1 MTTESYPEVCIPPT
15 QSSASTATGARSLS
29 FERVLNTT
37 EGINKPVRLHLYLA
51 AEDGCAWTDFE
62 GVLASLVKVM
72 SDLQVYEGQAVR
84 SCREEAAYPAATL
97 AAAEKASA
105 PAEAQTASGSSFTFR
120 NGLHWGMSP
129 EEVLAAE
136 GVSQFAYTKPISD
149 RMMIQDLLVNLS
161 KFVSDG
167 AYIFVDNRLVM
178 TAFSIESSS
187 ADDAAYLAAAL
198 EQVYGPGTREG
209 ALDSKPLFGTQRRK
223 TPRTFRCPGC
233 SVSQSVHTGIT
244 RIEVRPCICSTN
256 WNLLNTILSVN
267 LCIGT
272 NQKNHTYCATQNKE
286 NQGKDGIPNFCYACC
301 KIPQ

>member
-1 MTTESYPEVCIPPT
+1 MNREARTTMTVLLFTLLILLLTPMAAHAGTPGAVEQLTQDVYGRVALMTTESYPEVCIPPT
-15 QSSASTATGARSLS
+15 HSSASTATGTRSLS

-62 GVLASLVKVM
+62 GMLASLVKVM

-84 SCREEAAYPAATL
+84 SYREEAAYPAAAL
-97 AAAEKASA
+97 ATAEKASA
-105 PAEAQTASGSSFTFR
+105 PAEAQTASGSGFTFR
-120 NGLHWGMSP
+120 NGLRWGMSP

-136 GVSQFAYTKPISD
+136 GVSQFAYTMPISD
-149 RMMIQDLLVNLS
+149 RMMIQVLLVNLS
-161 KFVSDG
+161 KFISDG
-167 AYIFVDNRLVM
+167 AYIFVDSRLVM

-198 EQVYGPGTREG
+198 EQVYGPGTRGG

-233 SVSQSVHTGIT
+233 SVSQSAHTGMP
-244 RIEVRPCICSTN
+244 RMEVRLCICP
-256 WNLLNTILSVN
+256 
-267 LCIGT
+267 
-272 NQKNHTYCATQNKE
+272 A
-286 NQGKDGIPNFCYACC
+286 D
-301 KIPQ
+301 

>member
-15 QSSASTATGARSLS
+15 HSSASTATGARSLS

-198 EQVYGPGTREG
+198 EQVYGPGTRGG
-209 ALDSKPLFGTQRRK
+209 ALDSKLVRIVEFLGGTVDGVDGVDGVPERDSRISH
-223 TPRTFRCPGC
+223 RTSMTKGMIWPFTSTWSLLSPYTKKPGSAT
-233 SVSQSVHTGIT
+233 SVTVFPWAEGSA
-244 RIEVRPCICSTN
+244 
-256 WNLLNTILSVN
+256 L
-267 LCIGT
+267 
-272 NQKNHTYCATQNKE
+272 
-286 NQGKDGIPNFCYACC
+286 
-301 KIPQ
+301 

>member
-1 MTTESYPEVCIPPT
+1 MHPPY
-15 QSSASTATGARSLS
+15 SFLSIYCDRSKEPL

-62 GVLASLVKVM
+62 GMLASLVKVM

-84 SCREEAAYPAATL
+84 SYREEAAYPAAML
-97 AAAEKASA
+97 PAAEKASA
-105 PAEAQTASGSSFTFR
+105 PAEAQTASGSGFTFR

-161 KFVSDG
+161 KFISDG

-198 EQVYGPGTREG
+198 EQVYGPGTRGG
-209 ALDSKPLFGTQRRK
+209 ALDSKLVRIVEFLGGTVDGVDEVTCTWSVQNGTIIQLIIHDNIIELCYLDTTADVDAALSTPTPEPL
-223 TPRTFRCPGC
+223 
-233 SVSQSVHTGIT
+233 
-244 RIEVRPCICSTN
+244 N
-256 WNLLNTILSVN
+256 VN
-267 LCIGT
+267 GL
-272 NQKNHTYCATQNKE
+272 
-286 NQGKDGIPNFCYACC
+286 
-301 KIPQ
+301 